1 MSSEAT
7 TKREPATL
15 QAVAN
20 EAGVATSTV
29 SRYVKGQLQLAE
41 VTEQRVLL
49 AMDSLGYRRPRS
61 GRGKQRPAIA
71 GTIAILVPEIDSYY
85 SRFSRLAV
93 AAAEQVGLTPLV
105 ASVGLTSLQAGAY
118 LRTLIAGGL
127 AGVISI
133 GTLHNEEARRLLIDA
148 DIPFVTVDERETA
161 GLEPTHRVTVDNY
174 SGARQVITYLT
185 RLGHQ
190 DIAFISGPREHP
202 AVEDRRRGYEDGMR
216 AVGLDYSRQ
225 FDLEGVCSED
235 FGFAALTSLLAFSG
249 PRPTAVYVA
258 ADEIA
263 AGLLNAASHL
273 RVAVPDELSI
283 VGHDD
288 IPIARR
294 TAPGLT
300 TVHTPLDLVADAAV
314 SAMFELT
321 ANRTQ
326 PALTPSLVPVTLTV
340 RGSSGAPAS

>member
-1 MSSEAT
+1 MDSDVAM
-7 TKREPATL
+7 KREPVTL

-20 EAGVATSTV
+20 EAGVAASTV
-29 SRYVKGQLQLAE
+29 SRFVKGQLQLAAD
-41 VTEQRVLL
+41 TERRVLQ
-49 AMDSLGYRRPRS
+49 AMDDVGYQMPPMA
-61 GRGKQRPAIA
+61 RGNHARTAS

-85 SRFSRLAV
+85 SRFARLAV

-133 GTLHNEEARRLLIDA
+133 GTLHNEEARGLLKASSIPLVAIDEA
-148 DIPFVTVDERETA
+148 ETKA
-161 GLEPTHRVTVDNY
+161 RQPVQRVTIDNY
-174 SGARQVITYLT
+174 SGARQVVTYLT
-185 RLGHQ
+185 RLGHR
-190 DIAFISGPREHP
+190 DIAFISGPREHA
-202 AVEDRRRGYEDGMR
+202 AVVDRRRGYEDGMR
-216 AVGLDYSRQ
+216 AAGLDFSEQ
-225 FDLEGVCSED
+225 FDLAGVCSED
-235 FGFAALTSLLAFSG
+235 FGFAALTYLLAFPG

-263 AGLLNAASHL
+263 VGVLNAADHL
-273 RVAVPDELSI
+273 CLAVPEDVSI

-294 TAPGLT
+294 ITPDLT

-314 SAMFELT
+314 SAVFELIATGART
-321 ANRTQ
+321 A
-326 PALTPSLVPVTLTV
+326 LSPSVVPVTLTL
-340 RGSSGAPAS
+340 RGSSGPPAI